1 MGTLV
6 GKTLLTSTS
15 NPYAAG
21 GGGARLQNT
30 PAALD
35 VFGIQ
40 VAAPRLRLGSQMH
53 PPPHH
58 APTFLRQCVMCGASC
73 SQHALRPFY

>member
-21 GGGARLQNT
+21 GGGGRLQNT

-40 VAAPRLRLGSQMH
+40 VRAPAALYFLGL
-53 PPPHH
+53 
-58 APTFLRQCVMCGASC
+58 T
-73 SQHALRPFY
+73 

>member
-21 GGGARLQNT
+21 GGGVRLQNT

-40 VAAPRLRLGSQMH
+40 VRATPAAWSAQACQQLVAAPPWM
-53 PPPHH
+53 
-58 APTFLRQCVMCGASC
+58 APGRARSCWAAGA
-73 SQHALRPFY
+73 

>member
-1 MGTLV
+1 MAAAAQASVGTLV

-40 VAAPRLRLGSQMH
+40 VR
-53 PPPHH
+53 
-58 APTFLRQCVMCGASC
+58 
-73 SQHALRPFY
+73 

>member
-1 MGTLV
+1 VGTLV

-21 GGGARLQNT
+21 GGGVRLQNT

-40 VAAPRLRLGSQMH
+40 VAAPRLRLGSQMS
-53 PPPHH
+53 PY
-58 APTFLRQCVMCGASC
+58 APVIPCFSAGA
-73 SQHALRPFY
+73 